1 MDTGKPLNIGE
12 AFGRA
17 MQAWDDGNT
26 VEARRLARTIL
37 DARPDFGGAHYLL
50 GLIALKQGQARR
62 AVEHLTQAVAADP
75 NQVVPRLALGRALE
89 ALDNVNSAIL
99 HYRTILASF
108 PDHAEAHARLA
119 DLLGRQGRNKAEA
132 LEHARRA
139 VTANP
144 RHAEA
149 LCTLGTLLHQDGGH
163 EEAAHM
169 LERALELRPDWAVAL
184 NNYGLVLRAMGRP
197 ERAVAILTGAVDLRR
212 DHAGTRANLAGALR
226 DLGRF
231 NDAREHAERAT
242 KLNSRDAAGWLEL
255 GLVRRGLGQTE
266 AAAAAFE
273 RAVGASPESVP
284 AHYALA
290 ETRLALGQKER
301 AARHFRRC
309 LDLDPEDRHGA
320 ALGLAQAGAKDAP
333 SRAPDAYVRQ
343 LFDDYAAKFDTS
355 LVDKLAY
362 RAPALLG
369 AALDKALDRKQ
380 GQGQGLDV
388 LDAGCG
394 TGLAGPVLRPLAARL
409 DGIDLS
415 AAMVEKARQRG
426 LYDGLEVGELVAGL
440 KRHAGGYD
448 LVVAADVLVYFG
460 DLEEIMAATFQAL
473 RQGGI
478 FAFTVE
484 RAEDCNSYLLGAKNR
499 YAHAPGYVEA
509 MAAAHGFSVVS
520 LEPASTRQEGGV
532 DVPGL
537 VVVLRKG

>member
-17 MQAWDDGNT
+17 MQAWDDGNV
-26 VEARRLARTIL
+26 VEARRLARAIL
-37 DARPDFGGAHYLL
+37 EARPDFGGAHYLL
-50 GLIALKQGQARR
+50 GLVALKQGQAKR

-75 NQVVPRLALGRALE
+75 GQVVPRLALGRALE
-89 ALDNVNSAIL
+89 ALDNLNSAIL

-132 LEHARRA
+132 LEHARLA
-139 VTANP
+139 VAANP

-149 LCTLGTLLHQDGGH
+149 LCTLGTLLHQQGVH
-163 EEAAHM
+163 EEAAQM
-169 LERALELRPDWAVAL
+169 LERSLELRPDWAVAL
-184 NNYGLVLRAMGRP
+184 NNYGLVLRTLGRH
-197 ERAVAILTGAVDLRR
+197 ERAVAILTGAVHLRR

-231 NDAREHAERAT
+231 DDARMHAERAT

-255 GLVRRGLGQTE
+255 GLVRRALGQTE

-273 RAVGASPESVP
+273 RAVSAAPESVP

-290 ETRLALGQKER
+290 EIRLALGQKDR
-301 AARHFRRC
+301 AVRHFRRC

-333 SRAPDAYVRQ
+333 DRAPDAYVRQ
-343 LFDDYAAKFDTS
+343 LFDDYAEKFDTA
-355 LVDKLAY
+355 LVEKLAY
-362 RAPALLG
+362 RAPALLA
-369 AALDKALDRKQ
+369 AALAKALDRK
-380 GQGQGLDV
+380 QGLDV

-415 AAMVEKARQRG
+415 GAMVEKARQRN
-426 LYDGLEVGELVAGL
+426 LYDRLEVGELVAGL
-440 KRHAGGYD
+440 MRHACAYD

-460 DLEEIMAATFQAL
+460 DLEEVMVATFQAL
-473 RQGGI
+473 RPGGV

-484 RAEDCNSYLLGAKNR
+484 RAEDCSSYLLGAKNR
-499 YAHAPGYVEA
+499 YAHAPDYVEA
-509 MAAAHGFSVVS
+509 MAAAHGFAVLS
-520 LEPASTRQEGGV
+520 LEHASTRQEGGT